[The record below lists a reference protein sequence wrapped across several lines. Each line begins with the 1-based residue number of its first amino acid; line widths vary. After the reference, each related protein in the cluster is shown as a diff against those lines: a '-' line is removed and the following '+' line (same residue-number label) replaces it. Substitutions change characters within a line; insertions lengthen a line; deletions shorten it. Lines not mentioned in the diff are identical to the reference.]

1 MSHYVYLGA
10 YVKCYNP
17 VTEKPRIMVGCPSP
31 ACSGFH
37 QFARGPFCSAC
48 GTRNEEFVAGT
59 ILESAVSRYDIEL
72 ANESLAPA
80 YLYGDP
86 KDPKSSYD
94 IWFAN
99 IPGPSTFYSCA
110 SASDDDEIAWVEMP
124 DPAATRAEHLANLET
139 HYASGI
145 ESLRQHYGAENV
157 SLEWGF
163 VAYWL

>member
-31 ACSGFH
+31 VCPGFH
-37 QFARGPFCSAC
+37 KVVPGVFCSVC

-59 ILESAVSRYDIEL
+59 ILEAAVSRYDVEV
-72 ANESLAPA
+72 AEESLAVA
-80 YLYGDP
+80 YLSHDP
-86 KDPKSSYD
+86 KNSYD

-99 IPGPSTFYSCA
+99 IPGPSTFHSCA
-110 SASDDDEIAWVEMP
+110 GASDDDETTWVEMP

-139 HYASGI
+139 HFASGI
-145 ESLRQHYGAENV
+145 DNLRQHYGAENV